1 MSKNSQLSSTN
12 TELNTITAP
21 MQLDE
26 SKFKNLVK
34 DALAQAKKEGATQA
48 AVGLN
53 IEQGVSVSVRKQEI
67 ETLEAQQDQGFGLTV
82 YVGKRKGSASTSAI
96 TPEAIR
102 ETVTKAVKIASF
114 TVEDEFAGLADAE
127 LMATE
132 FKELDSYHPWTI
144 SLPELIEQAQICE
157 QAAMDVDTRISNTEG
172 SSLNTSQAF
181 SLYANSHGFIGEQK
195 NSMHSM
201 SVSVIAEL
209 DSKMERDYWYS
220 VARDARD
227 LEPAS
232 VIGKIAGE
240 RTIKRLGARKITTRK
255 APILF
260 VPQMARGLFSSAIGA
275 LSGASQYRES
285 TFLLKAKG
293 EKIFPDFIDL
303 SIQPHLLKGLGSANY
318 DAEGVATYARDLVKE
333 GVVQGYVLGS
343 YSARKLGLKT
353 TANAGGVQNVLVSTS
368 DKTQEDLIKE
378 MGTGLIV
385 MEMMGQG
392 VNGVTGDYSRGAAGY
407 WVENGV
413 IQYPVSEI
421 TIASNL
427 KDMYQNIVAVGNDV
441 KRDSSLMTGSVLIS
455 EMMIA
460 GE

>member
-1 MSKNSQLSSTN
+1 MSENKQSISLNSSLS
-12 TELNTITAP
+12 TITAP
-21 MQLDE
+21 LKLDE
-26 SKFKNLVK
+26 AGLKSLVT

-82 YVGKRKGSASTSAI
+82 YVGKRKGTASTSAI

-102 ETVTKAVKIASF
+102 ETVSKAVKIASF
-114 TVEDEFAGLADAE
+114 TVEDEYAGLADAD
-127 LMATE
+127 LMAQ
-132 FKELDSYHPWTI
+132 KIKDLDTYHPWTI
-144 SLPELIEQAQICE
+144 SLPELIEHAQICE
-157 QAAMDVDTRISNTEG
+157 QAALDVDTRISN
-172 SSLNTSQAF
+172 
-181 SLYANSHGFIGEQK
+181 NSHGFIGEQK

-209 DSKMERDYWYS
+209 DKQMERDYWYS
-220 VARDARD
+220 VARDAHD
-227 LEPAS
+227 LESANT
-232 VIGKIAGE
+232 VGTIAGQ
-240 RTIKRLGARKITTRK
+240 RTVKRLGSRKISTRK
-255 APILF
+255 SPILF
-260 VPQMARGLFSSAIGA
+260 VPQMARGLFSSAINA
-275 LSGASQYRES
+275 LSGSSQYRES
-285 TFLLKAKG
+285 TFLLKAEG

-303 SIQPHLLKGLGSANY
+303 SIQPHLLKALASTNY
-318 DAEGVATYARDLVKE
+318 DSEGVATYARDLVKD
-333 GVVQGYVLGS
+333 GVIQGYVLGS

-353 TANAGGVQNVLVSTS
+353 TANAGGVQNVIVKTS
-368 DKTQEDLIKE
+368 DKSQDDLIKE
-378 MGTGLIV
+378 MHTGLIV
-385 MEMMGQG
+385 TEMMGQG

-407 WVENGV
+407 WVENGE

-427 KDMYQNIVAVGNDV
+427 KEMYQNIVAVANDV
-441 KRDSSLMTGSVLIS
+441 RKDSSLMTGSVLVS

>member
-1 MSKNSQLSSTN
+1 MSENKQSISLNSSLS
-12 TELNTITAP
+12 TITAP
-21 MQLDE
+21 LKLDE
-26 SKFKNLVK
+26 AGLKSLVT

-82 YVGKRKGSASTSAI
+82 YVGKRKGTASTSAI

-102 ETVTKAVKIASF
+102 ETVSKAVKIASF
-114 TVEDEFAGLADAE
+114 TVEDEYAGLADAD
-127 LMATE
+127 LMAQ
-132 FKELDSYHPWTI
+132 KIKDLDTYHPWTI
-144 SLPELIEQAQICE
+144 SLPELIEHAQICE
-157 QAAMDVDTRISNTEG
+157 QAALDVDTRISNTEG
-172 SSLNTSQAF
+172 SSLNTNQAYN
-181 SLYANSHGFIGEQK
+181 LYANSHGFIGEQK

-209 DSKMERDYWYS
+209 DKQMERDYWYS
-220 VARDARD
+220 VARDAHD
-227 LEPAS
+227 LESANT
-232 VIGKIAGE
+232 VGTIAGQ
-240 RTIKRLGARKITTRK
+240 RTVKRLGSRKISTRK
-255 APILF
+255 SPILF
-260 VPQMARGLFSSAIGA
+260 VPQMARGLFSSAINA
-275 LSGASQYRES
+275 LSGSSQYRES
-285 TFLLKAKG
+285 TFLLKAEG

-303 SIQPHLLKGLGSANY
+303 SIQPHLLKALASTNY
-318 DAEGVATYARDLVKE
+318 DSEGVATYARDLVKD
-333 GVVQGYVLGS
+333 GVIQGYVLGS

-353 TANAGGVQNVLVSTS
+353 TANAGGVQNVIVKTS
-368 DKTQEDLIKE
+368 DKSQDDLIKE
-378 MGTGLIV
+378 MHTGLIV
-385 MEMMGQG
+385 TEMMGQG

-407 WVENGV
+407 WVENGE

-427 KDMYQNIVAVGNDV
+427 KEMYQNIVAVANDV
-441 KRDSSLMTGSVLIS
+441 RKDSSLMTGSVLVS

>member
-1 MSKNSQLSSTN
+1 MSKNNQNTSLNTGLS
-12 TELNTITAP
+12 TITAP
-21 MQLDE
+21 MQVDE
-26 SKFKNLVK
+26 TRLKNLVTE
-34 DALAQAKKEGATQA
+34 ALAQAKKEGATQA

-102 ETVTKAVKIASF
+102 ETVTKAIKIASF
-114 TVEDEFAGLADAE
+114 TVEDEYAGLADADM
-127 LMATE
+127 MATE
-132 FKELDSYHPWTI
+132 FKDLDTYHPWTI
-144 SLPELIEQAQICE
+144 SLPELIEQAQTCE
-157 QAAMDVDTRISNTEG
+157 QAALDVDERISNTEG
-172 SSLNTSQAF
+172 SSLNTGQAF
-181 SLYANSHGFIGEQK
+181 SLYANSHGFMGEQK
-195 NSMHSM
+195 NSMHSL

-209 DSKMERDYWYS
+209 DKQMERDYWYS
-220 VARDARD
+220 VARDAKD
-227 LEPAS
+227 LDSAKS
-232 VIGKIAGE
+232 VGQIAGE
-240 RTIKRLGARKITTRK
+240 RTIKRLGARKLTTRK

-260 VPQMARGLFSSAIGA
+260 VPQMARGIFSSAIGA

-285 TFLLKAKG
+285 TFLLNAQG
-293 EKIFPDFIDL
+293 EQIFPDFIDL
-303 SIQPHLLKGLGSANY
+303 SIQPHLIKALGSANY
-318 DAEGVATYARDLVKE
+318 DAEGVATYARDLVAQ
-333 GVVQGYVLGS
+333 GVVQAYVMGS

-353 TANAGGVQNVLVSTS
+353 TANAGGVQNVIVKTS
-368 DKTQEDLIKE
+368 DKTQDDLIKE
-378 MGTGLIV
+378 MDTGLIV

-392 VNGVTGDYSRGAAGY
+392 VNGVTGDYSRGAAGF
-407 WVENGV
+407 WVENGE

>member
-1 MSKNSQLSSTN
+1 MSKNQEASS
-12 TELNTITAP
+12 LNTGLSAITAP
-21 MQLDE
+21 MKLDE
-26 SKFKNLVK
+26 SRLKNLVT
-34 DALAQAKKEGATQA
+34 DALAQAKREGATQA

-96 TPEAIR
+96 TPEAIK
-102 ETVTKAVKIASF
+102 ETVSKAVKIASF
-114 TVEDEFAGLADAE
+114 TVEDEYAGLADAE

-132 FKELDSYHPWTI
+132 FKDLDTYHPWTV
-144 SLPELIEQAQICE
+144 SLPELIEQAKTCE
-157 QAAMDVDTRISNTEG
+157 QAALAVDSRISNTEG
-172 SSLNTSQAF
+172 SSLNTNQSF
-181 SLYANSHGFIGEQK
+181 SLFANSHGFIGEQK

-209 DSKMERDYWYS
+209 DNQMERDYWYS
-220 VARDARD
+220 VARDAQD
-227 LEPAS
+227 LESAQT
-232 VIGKIAGE
+232 IGKIAGE
-240 RTIKRLGARKITTRK
+240 RTVKRLGARKISTRK
-255 APILF
+255 APVLF
-260 VPQMARGLFSSAIGA
+260 VPQMARGLFSSAISA

-285 TFLLKAKG
+285 TFLLKAQD
-293 EKIFPDFIDL
+293 EKIFPEFIDL
-303 SIQPHLLKGLGSANY
+303 TIQPHLLKALGSANY
-318 DAEGVATYARDLVKE
+318 DAEGVATYARDLIKE
-333 GVVQGYVLGS
+333 GVVQAYVLGS

-353 TANAGGVQNVLVSTS
+353 TANAGGVQNVVVSTS
-368 DKTQEDLIKE
+368 NKTQQDLIKE
-378 MGTGLIV
+378 MDSGLIV

-407 WVENGV
+407 WVEHGE

-441 KRDSSLMTGSVLIS
+441 KRDSSLFTGSVLVS

-460 GE
+460 GD

>member
-1 MSKNSQLSSTN
+1 MSENKQSISLNSSLS
-12 TELNTITAP
+12 TITAP
-21 MQLDE
+21 LKLDE
-26 SKFKNLVK
+26 AGLKSLVT

-82 YVGKRKGSASTSAI
+82 YVGNRKGPASTSAI

-102 ETVTKAVKIASF
+102 ETVSKAVKIASF
-114 TVEDEFAGLADAE
+114 TVEDEYAGLADAD
-127 LMATE
+127 LMAQ
-132 FKELDSYHPWTI
+132 KIKDLDTYHPWTI
-144 SLPELIEQAQICE
+144 SLPELIEHAQICE
-157 QAAMDVDTRISNTEG
+157 QAALDVDTRISNTEG
-172 SSLNTSQAF
+172 SSLNTNQAYN
-181 SLYANSHGFIGEQK
+181 LYANSHGFIGEQK

-209 DSKMERDYWYS
+209 DKQMERDYWYS
-220 VARDARD
+220 VARDAHD
-227 LEPAS
+227 LESANT
-232 VIGKIAGE
+232 VGTIAGQ
-240 RTIKRLGARKITTRK
+240 RTVKRLGSRKISTRK
-255 APILF
+255 SPILF
-260 VPQMARGLFSSAIGA
+260 VPQMARGLFSSAINA
-275 LSGASQYRES
+275 LSGSSQYRES
-285 TFLLKAKG
+285 TFLLKAEG

-303 SIQPHLLKGLGSANY
+303 SIQPHLLKALASTNY
-318 DAEGVATYARDLVKE
+318 DSEGVATYARDLVKD
-333 GVVQGYVLGS
+333 GVIQGYVLGS

-353 TANAGGVQNVLVSTS
+353 TANAGGVQNVIVKTS
-368 DKTQEDLIKE
+368 DKSQDDLIKE
-378 MGTGLIV
+378 MHTGLIV
-385 MEMMGQG
+385 TEMMGQG

-407 WVENGV
+407 WVENGE

-427 KDMYQNIVAVGNDV
+427 KEMYQNIVAVANDV
-441 KRDSSLMTGSVLIS
+441 RKDSSLMTGSVLVS

>member
-1 MSKNSQLSSTN
+1 MSKNNQVSTLNTGLS
-12 TELNTITAP
+12 TITAP
-21 MQLDE
+21 MQVDE
-26 SKFKNLVK
+26 AKLKNLVTE
-34 DALAQAKKEGATQA
+34 ALAQAKKEGATQA

-82 YVGKRKGSASTSAI
+82 YVGMRKGSASTSAI

-102 ETVTKAVKIASF
+102 ETVTKAVKIASY
-114 TVEDEFAGLADAE
+114 TVEDEYAGLAEANM
-127 LMATE
+127 MATE
-132 FKELDSYHPWTI
+132 FKDLDTYHPWTI
-144 SLPELIEQAQICE
+144 SLPDLIEQAQTCE
-157 QAAMDVDTRISNTEG
+157 QAALDVDARISNTEG

-181 SLYANSHGFIGEQK
+181 SLYANSHGFLGDQK
-195 NSMHSM
+195 NSMHSL

-209 DSKMERDYWYS
+209 DKKMERDYWYS
-220 VARDARD
+220 VARDAKD
-227 LEPAS
+227 LDSAKI
-232 VIGKIAGE
+232 VGQIAGE
-240 RTIKRLGARKITTRK
+240 RTVKRLGARKLTTRK

-260 VPQMARGLFSSAIGA
+260 VPQMARSLFSSAIGA

-285 TFLLKAKG
+285 TFLLKAQG
-293 EKIFPDFIDL
+293 EKIFPEFIDL
-303 SIQPHLLKGLGSANY
+303 SIQPHLLKALGSANY
-318 DAEGVATYARDLVKE
+318 DSEGVATYVRDLVAQ

-353 TANAGGVQNVLVSTS
+353 TANAGGVQNVIVKTS

-378 MGTGLIV
+378 MDTGLIV

-392 VNGVTGDYSRGAAGY
+392 VNGVTGDYSRGAAGF
-407 WVENGV
+407 WVENGE

-441 KRDSSLMTGSVLIS
+441 KHDSSLMTGSVLIS

>member
-1 MSKNSQLSSTN
+1 MSKNNQDSSLNTGLS
-12 TELNTITAP
+12 TITAP

-26 SKFKNLVK
+26 SKLKNLVA

-114 TVEDEFAGLADAE
+114 TVEDEYAGLADAD

-132 FKELDSYHPWTI
+132 CKDLDTYHPWTI
-144 SLPELIEQAQICE
+144 SLPELIEQAQTCE
-157 QAAMDVDTRISNTEG
+157 QAALDVDARISNTEG
-172 SSLNTSQAF
+172 SSLNTGQSF
-181 SLYANSHGFIGEQK
+181 SLYANSHGFVGEQK

-209 DSKMERDYWYS
+209 DKNMERDYWYS
-220 VARDARD
+220 VARDAQD
-227 LEPAS
+227 LESATS
-232 VIGKIAGE
+232 IGKIAGQ
-240 RTIKRLGARKITTRK
+240 RTVNRLGSRKISTRK

-303 SIQPHLLKGLGSANY
+303 SIQPHLLKALGSANY
-318 DAEGVATYARDLVKE
+318 DSEGVATYARDLVKN
-333 GVVQGYVLGS
+333 GIIQGYVMGS

-353 TANAGGVQNVLVSTS
+353 TANAGGVQNVLVKTS
-368 DKTQEDLIKE
+368 NKTQEELIKE
-378 MGTGLIV
+378 MDTGLIV

-392 VNGVTGDYSRGAAGY
+392 VNGVTGDYSRGAAGF